1 MVLVGINKILTGILK
16 EKHTIAPKANAF
28 GLSFG
33 PARESPQHPKLS
45 LSSILGVVEGG
56 AWGMVARGKST
67 HENQCDFG
75 SGAKGM

>member
-56 AWGMVARGKST
+56 A
-67 HENQCDFG
+67 
-75 SGAKGM
+75 